1 MTQTTFHFFQPI
13 DNRCNDIHI
22 WHKQLVWRH
31 DCPFLGCIRNTYTCR
46 RQRNGCTQVCYLC
59 CMRNT
64 YTCRKQHSRFS
75 NEIAVYG
82 IHIYVANN
90 PSILESIICFAVYGI
105 HIYVANNSSNQSVC
119 ATIIYVVSRVK
130 KILWLRVYSHPDN
143 IIHS

>member
-90 PSILESIICFAVYGI
+90 
-105 HIYVANNSSNQSVC
+105 SSNQSVC